1 MSKAITIEKDFD
13 LKKLD
18 LDLSKQINWAIK
30 LIARD
35 IENGIDAGTQFGRR
49 FKPNAPSTIKEK
61 GFNHP
66 LKDTGLMKD
75 QKKMIKKIATKVKPI
90 GELAPNAKR
99 IDIGAYNQAGTNTIP
114 SRPWFGI
121 SSDAENKI
129 IRKMTEEIKRRI
141 DRI

>member
-30 LIARD
+30 LIAKD
-35 IENGIDAGTQFGRR
+35 IENGIDAGAQFGKR
-49 FKPNAPSTIKEK
+49 FKPNAKSTADRK

-75 QKKMIKKIATKVKPI
+75 QKRMIKRIATKANPT
-90 GELAPNAKR
+90 GELLPNAKR
-99 IDIGAYNQAGTNTIP
+99 IDIGFYNQAGTNTIP

-121 SSDAENKI
+121 SSDAERKI
-129 IRKMTEEIKRRI
+129 ITKMTEELKRRI
-141 DRI
+141 NRI